1 MRSARFWCS
10 VSPLLGIAAFVS
22 CGPGHDA
29 AVQLDRVAKSLDRY
43 GFANI
48 SAPFLAAPSDNFQF
62 DLNKKADEF
71 FEMAFRPQGAVR
83 GFSAEALD
91 VQLAFRVNIEQALST
106 VAQFQNAKSIASF
119 RDSQRKA
126 ALHKGLLESLS
137 TANPEVADNAL
148 VKSTIGML
156 GVVADQ
162 PEPSTEAL
170 PGFVP
175 TSQPIELGA
184 PIPEEDRIALR
195 AVGPSFTSGLAF
207 PEGSFRLSAREALLI
222 ASGDS
227 MTQSLLRWFSEPTG
241 NKLRDYE
248 LFFCPMIVSVQP
260 GCETRD
266 SYLADVTVDVDL
278 ARSNGNG
285 GFEYL
290 SKDFN
295 GASPPIHVAGV
306 FPVIDSQVL
315 DLVSSR
321 RKLFSLAFQLSMLG
335 FGAQADAFVDY
346 ARKLE
351 QDAKTQTALTV
362 ASAYTIGSTSFGFR
376 IEPKF
381 VALTDL
387 ASIEPKPGRILES
400 KTFPA
405 LTVLLVHQSY
415 LHSKLACN
423 DKNEKGYWGNQLSAG
438 SPRSKYYDFLSLRT
452 SVRWS
457 PVQSGSLSRLSEVE
471 VWRRAEALDE
481 AEAQIE
487 KLDCGSRRQQQLL
500 ESRSNSLGKLALDN
514 QTMMR
519 VWHTRPRNQICIH
532 DVRPD
537 RGWVDQYTVLT
548 IRGSGFE
555 GNVKGVTVGGIRCEH
570 TVVSDRALLVA
581 VPPWGVAKAE
591 LPKTAGTFGDL
602 IAQAIHDEDIRA
614 QKLETLSKE
623 ILKFT
628 GAHEDTPNRAK
639 DISEA
644 IESLAGLSRDSVSA
658 PLSPEEQK
666 LLDELLKKVGE
677 CKLGPDSK
685 DYAEKWKFFEGLLTR
700 SRATADAKKQREASE
715 AQAKK
720 GQAFTSAWAEVVIA
734 SSKPVRL
741 AGDKAC
747 KCDAEENDE
756 FPEDAP
762 DSNDVPAKLNP
773 FKASNLP
780 CAGTIGWVL
789 FDKKLASAGGGS
801 GGSSSQGSVKINRD
815 PQGRI
820 TGIET
825 GDGGFANGAQLLQM
839 VHQALA
845 NESCGDVSMS
855 FSAEGAMEIGAPSGG
870 AKPRDAKKME

>member
-1 MRSARFWCS
+1 MRSVRFWFS
-10 VSPLLGIAAFVS
+10 VLPLLGIVVVIS
-22 CGPGHDA
+22 CGPGHEA
-29 AVQLDRVAKSLDRY
+29 AVQLDKVAKSLDRY

-83 GFSAEALD
+83 GFSAEAMD
-91 VQLAFRVNIEQALST
+91 VQLAIRVNIEQALST
-106 VAQFQNAKSIASF
+106 IAQFQNAKSIASF

-126 ALHKGLLESLS
+126 ALHKGLIESLA
-137 TANPEVADNAL
+137 TANPEAADNAL

-156 GVVADQ
+156 GVLAEQ
-162 PEPSTEAL
+162 PEPSTDAL

-195 AVGPSFTSGLAF
+195 AVGPNFTSGLAF

-260 GCETRD
+260 GYETRD

-278 ARSNGNG
+278 ARSNGRG
-285 GFEYL
+285 GFEYV
-290 SKDFN
+290 SNDFN

-335 FGAQADAFVDY
+335 FGAQADAFIDY

-351 QDAKTQTALTV
+351 QDAKTQTSLTV

-415 LHSKLACN
+415 LHSKLACI
-423 DKNEKGYWGNQLSAG
+423 DKNEKGYWKNQLSTH

-457 PVQSGSLSRLSEVE
+457 PVKPGSLSRLSEVE
-471 VWRRAEALDE
+471 VWRRAVALDE
-481 AEAQIE
+481 AQIQIGR
-487 KLDCGSRRQQQLL
+487 LDCGSKRQQQLL

-519 VWHTRPRNQICIH
+519 VWHTRPRNKICIH

-602 IAQAIHDEDIRA
+602 IAQAIHGEDIRA
-614 QKLETLSKE
+614 QKLDGSPT
-623 ILKFT
+623 
-628 GAHEDTPNRAK
+628 DTIN
-639 DISEA
+639 
-644 IESLAGLSRDSVSA
+644 G

-666 LLDELLKKVGE
+666 LLDEFLKKVGE
-677 CKLGPDSK
+677 CELGPDSK
-685 DYAEKWKFFEGLLTR
+685 DQAEKWRLFKCLLDR
-700 SRATADAKKQREASE
+700 SRATADARKKKEAAE

-720 GQAFTSAWAEVVIA
+720 AQAFTSAWAEVVIA
-734 SSKPVRL
+734 SSKPVL
-741 AGDKAC
+741 LGSDESC
-747 KCDAEENDE
+747 KCDSKESDK

-762 DSNDVPAKLNP
+762 DGDAVPAKLNP
-773 FKASNLP
+773 FKADNLP
-780 CAGTIGWVL
+780 GSVKVGWVL
-789 FDKKLASAGGGS
+789 FDKKLASTGGGGGS
-801 GGSSSQGSVKINRD
+801 SVGNVRINRD
-815 PQGRI
+815 SEGRI

-825 GDGGFANGAQLLQM
+825 GEGGFANGAQLLQM
-839 VHQALA
+839 VHQALIK
-845 NESCGDVSMS
+845 ESCGDLGLS
-855 FSAEGAMEIGAPSGG
+855 FSAEGALKVGAPGCG
-870 AKPRDAKKME
+870 AKPVCEEKKSE

>member
-1 MRSARFWCS
+1 MRPARLWLS
-10 VSPLLGIAAFVS
+10 VSPLMGIVAFVS
-22 CGPGHDA
+22 CGPGHEA
-29 AVQLDRVAKSLDRY
+29 AVQLDKVARSLDRY

-71 FEMAFRPQGAVR
+71 FEMAFRPQGAMR

-106 VAQFQNAKSIASF
+106 IAQFQNAKSITSF

-126 ALHKGLLESLS
+126 ALHKGLLESLT

-162 PEPSTEAL
+162 PEPSTDAL

-184 PIPEEDRIALR
+184 PIPEKDRIALR
-195 AVGPSFTSGLAF
+195 AVGPSFTSGLTF
-207 PEGSFRLSAREALLI
+207 PDGTFRLSAREALLI

-260 GCETRD
+260 GYETRD

-278 ARSNGNG
+278 ARSNGRG
-285 GFEYL
+285 GFEYV

-335 FGAQADAFVDY
+335 FGAQADAFIDY

-351 QDAKTQTALTV
+351 QDAKTQTSLTV

-415 LHSKLACN
+415 LHSKRACN
-423 DKNEKGYWGNQLSAG
+423 DKNERGYWRNQLSG
-438 SPRSKYYDFLSLRT
+438 DSPQSKYYDFLSLRT

-457 PVQSGSLSRLSEVE
+457 PVKSGSLSRLSEVE

-481 AEAQIE
+481 AHFHIG
-487 KLDCGSRRQQQLL
+487 KLERGLTRQQQLL
-500 ESRSNSLGKLALDN
+500 ESRSNSLCKLALDN

-519 VWHTRPRNQICIH
+519 VWHTRPRDQICIQ

-570 TVVSDRALLVA
+570 TVVSDRALFVA

-602 IAQAIHDEDIRA
+602 IAQAIHDEDVRA
-614 QKLETLSKE
+614 QKVEALIKELSEFASAHKETPDK
-623 ILKFT
+623 IT
-628 GAHEDTPNRAK
+628 N
-639 DISEA
+639 INEA
-644 IESLAGLSRDSVSA
+644 IENIAGLSTDA
-658 PLSPEEQK
+658 TIAQLSPEEQR

-677 CKLGPDSK
+677 CRLGPDSRELS
-685 DYAEKWKFFEGLLTR
+685 EKWKLFDSLLTR
-700 SRATADAKKQREASE
+700 SRATSDARKQKEAAE

-720 GQAFTSAWAEVVIA
+720 AQAFTSAWAEVVIA
-734 SSKPVRL
+734 SSKPVL
-741 AGDKAC
+741 IAGDEAC
-747 KCDAEENDE
+747 ECDSKVSDA

-762 DSNDVPAKLNP
+762 DGHEVPAMLNP
-773 FKASNLP
+773 FKASNLS
-780 CAGTIGWVL
+780 GSGKVGWVL
-789 FDKKLASAGGGS
+789 FDKKLASVGGS
-801 GGSSSQGSVKINRD
+801 GGLSQGSVKINRD
-815 PQGRI
+815 SEGRI
-820 TGIET
+820 VGIET
-825 GDGGFANGAQLLQM
+825 GDGGFANGAQLLQL
-839 VHQALA
+839 VQQALLREP
-845 NESCGDVSMS
+845 NGDMSMS
-855 FSAEGAMEIGAPSGG
+855 FSAEGALEIGAPSVG
-870 AKPRDAKKME
+870 ALPCEQKKKE

>member
-1 MRSARFWCS
+1 MRSVRFWFS
-10 VSPLLGIAAFVS
+10 ILPVLAIVAFVS
-22 CGPGHDA
+22 CGPGYDA
-29 AVQLDRVAKSLDRY
+29 AVQLDKVAKSLDRY

-62 DLNKKADEF
+62 DLNKKADDF

-106 VAQFQNAKSIASF
+106 IAQFHNAKSIASF

-126 ALHKGLLESLS
+126 ALQKGLLESLS
-137 TANPEVADNAL
+137 TANPEIADNAL

-162 PEPSTEAL
+162 AEPSTEAL

-195 AVGPSFTSGLAF
+195 AVGPNFTPGLAF
-207 PEGSFRLSAREALLI
+207 PDGSFRLSAREALLI

-227 MTQSLLRWFSEPTG
+227 MTQSLLRWFSEPKG

-260 GCETRD
+260 GYETRD

-278 ARSNGNG
+278 ARPNGHG
-285 GFEYL
+285 GFQYL
-290 SKDFN
+290 STDFD

-321 RKLFSLAFQLSMLG
+321 RRLFSLAFQLSMLG
-335 FGAQADAFVDY
+335 FGAQADAFIDY

-423 DKNEKGYWGNQLSAG
+423 DKNEKGYWKNQLSAV
-438 SPRSKYYDFLSLRT
+438 SPQSKYYDFLSLRT

-457 PVQSGSLSRLSEVE
+457 PVNSGSMSRLSEVE
-471 VWRRAEALDE
+471 IWRRAEALDE
-481 AEAQIE
+481 AQTQIG
-487 KLDCGSRRQQQLL
+487 KLVSGSTRQQELL
-500 ESRSNSLGKLALDN
+500 KSRSNSLGRLALDN

-519 VWHTRPRNQICIH
+519 VWHTRPRDQICIR
-532 DVRPD
+532 DVRPN

-555 GNVKGVTVGGIRCEH
+555 GNVKGVTVGGIRCEY

-581 VPPWGVAKAE
+581 VPPWGVAKAD

-602 IAQAIHDEDIRA
+602 IAQAIHDEDVRTQRLEALIKKFDEFDDLRA
-614 QKLETLSKE
+614 ESPNKE
-623 ILKFT
+623 
-628 GAHEDTPNRAK
+628 K
-639 DISEA
+639 DYRDV
-644 IESLAGLSRDSVSA
+644 IESLASLSVDIVKI
-658 PLSPEEQK
+658 PLSAEEQK

-677 CKLGPDSK
+677 CKLGPDDKEFSK
-685 DYAEKWKFFEGLLTR
+685 KWKVFDDLLTR
-700 SRATADAKKQREASE
+700 SRATADAKKQKEATD
-715 AQAKK
+715 AKAKK
-720 GQAFTSAWAEVVIA
+720 AQAFTSAWAEVVVASGKPVLLA
-734 SSKPVRL
+734 SSDV
-741 AGDKAC
+741 C
-747 KCDAEENDE
+747 KCDSMESDK

-762 DSNDVPAKLNP
+762 DGIEVPAKLNP
-773 FKASNLP
+773 FGASNLSDK
-780 CAGTIGWVL
+780 GSVGWIL
-789 FDKKLASAGGGS
+789 FDKKLTSAGS
-801 GGSSSQGSVKINRD
+801 GGSATSQGSVKISRD
-815 PQGRI
+815 SQGRI

-839 VHQALA
+839 VHDSLLKK
-845 NESCGDVSMS
+845 SCNDLNMS
-855 FSAEGAMEIGAPSGG
+855 FSAEGALEFAAPVGG
-870 AKPRDAKKME
+870 AMPPSSERK